1 MSAAEGPPSSASVPP
16 LIVIDGPAGAGKTTV
31 ARRLARH
38 LGLPLLDTGAIYRS
52 LALVARRRGV
62 AWDDEPGLVALAS
75 ELPIRFGS
83 LPGPHEADAAQRVW
97 LGEDDVTEAIRTPEI
112 SDGASKVSV
121 LPGVRTALLG
131 LQRAIG
137 ARGCVAEGRDMG
149 TVVFPHAPHK
159 FFVTADLA
167 ARAAR
172 RQADLEGAA
181 ASQLSSQPSS
191 KPSTTPSTNLSTNL
205 SPATNL
211 STVKAELVSRD
222 ARDSS
227 RAAAPLARAEDAVLV
242 DTTALGPDEVL
253 ALMLRALGRP
263 APG

>member
-1 MSAAEGPPSSASVPP
+1 MSAAVGRSHASEPQ

-62 AWDDEPGLVALAS
+62 AWDDEAGLCALAAS
-75 ELPIRFGS
+75 LPIRFGS
-83 LPGPHEADAAQRVW
+83 LPAPGEPDAPQRVW
-97 LGEDDVTEAIRTPEI
+97 LGDDDVTEAIRTPEI
-112 SDGASKVSV
+112 SEGASRVSV

-137 ARGCVAEGRDMG
+137 AKGCVAEGRDMG
-149 TVVFPHAPHK
+149 TVVFPGAPFK
-159 FFVTADLA
+159 FFVTADLE

-172 RQADLEGAA
+172 RRADLAESSPQGLAA
-181 ASQLSSQPSS
+181 
-191 KPSTTPSTNLSTNL
+191 
-205 SPATNL
+205 
-211 STVKAELVSRD
+211 VEAELVSRD

-227 RAAAPLARAEDAVLV
+227 RATAPLARAADAVLV
-242 DTTALGPDEVL
+242 DTTALDPDEVL
-253 ALMLRALGRP
+253 AFMLGVLGRG
-263 APG
+263 PGVLARDPDGDHG